1 MGLFKR
7 NKDKEQKIRPADVYL
22 GSIER
27 TIKGGLADAHSDLND
42 SEVQVGYEILYSKR
56 SQRCYYYV
64 RALPQYISSSFYSA
78 AREALSLLKTEHPVF
93 LNFRIQGVPHVIDWN
108 SSEMKERRRQ
118 WAEYE
123 RTKVA
128 ADTRFA
134 DEKTRNQTIF
144 EDWRLKSW
152 DYIQNAEDRK
162 VQLID
167 CEITF
172 ELAVAGNST
181 EHRRSLLDACH
192 EFEQWLSKNNIK
204 YKKVKN
210 NIMDFL
216 KYTSITSLDQQ
227 TKASKQV
234 MNRVLSSE
242 ILADMVGYVPGKI
255 NDTGVLFGI
264 DIMTGMAVYKNMVR
278 KGGEAE
284 NFLVIA
290 ETGGGKSFY
299 MKALTIQMALNG
311 FHQVVLDIDG
321 EYRSAAKYL
330 DGVIIDMSKSAGLY
344 FDSTVIGDLT
354 GDDSVDAALLEDSR
368 TTTENIFNILCDPDK
383 GMTSTEV
390 KLFNDAY
397 TNMFAHYNIF
407 PGDKRTWSNS
417 KQLSYHGLYKE
428 IVDLARQ
435 PSYDVYEK
443 ELRAFIDKLYV
454 YFDPNG
460 IRSYMFRTPINL
472 NDILA
477 HKSKLPMFIDIVLNL
492 ESDSAGK
499 TNVEALIKQSTAT
512 YLVTLIT
519 NYFKSQHE
527 FSIHYIEEYQR
538 YSASPGVESLV
549 VYMITGNRKRNAA
562 TFIISNS
569 PTALLKMGGAA
580 NQAIIDN
587 INNYIIGKV
596 KPTVIEDVCRSFSLD
611 NCINDLKCISTDPL
625 YKRSFILKINGQ
637 DTTLVKQSIPKK
649 VADSPLFKTRDTE
662 KNNGITKN

>member
-1 MGLFKR
+1 MKR
-7 NKDKEQKIRPADVYL
+7 QRERKIRPMDVYL
-22 GSIER
+22 GNIER
-27 TIKGGLADAHSDLND
+27 MIKGGLADEKSDLND

-64 RALPQYISSSFYSA
+64 RALPQYISSSFYTA

-93 LNFRIQGVPHVIDWN
+93 LNFRIQGIPHVIDWD
-108 SSEMKERRRQ
+108 SAEMKERRKQ
-118 WAEYE
+118 WAAYE
-123 RTKVA
+123 KNKVA

-134 DEKTRNQTIF
+134 DAKTRQQSDF
-144 EDWRLKSW
+144 EDWRMKSW

-172 ELAVAGNST
+172 ELAVDGNST
-181 EHRRSLLDACH
+181 EHRRSLLDACR
-192 EFEQWLSKNNIK
+192 EFEQWLAKNNIK
-204 YKKVKN
+204 FKKVKN

-216 KYTSITSLDQQ
+216 RYTSLTSLDYK

-255 NDTGVLFGI
+255 NDVGVLFGI
-264 DIMTGMAVYKNMVR
+264 DMSTGMAVYKNMIR
-278 KGGEAE
+278 KGGDAE

-321 EYRSAAKYL
+321 EYKPVAKAL
-330 DGVIIDMSKSAGLY
+330 DGVIIDMSKAAGLY

-354 GDDSVDAALLEDSR
+354 GDDNVDMALLEDSR
-368 TTTENIFNILCDPDK
+368 TTTENIFNILCNPDK

-397 TNMFAHYNIF
+397 TNMFKHYGIL
-407 PGDKRTWSNS
+407 PGDRNTWANS
-417 KQLSYHGLYKE
+417 KKLSFRVLYKE
-428 IVDLARQ
+428 IIDLARQ
-435 PSYDVYEK
+435 PSYAVYEE
-443 ELRAFIDKLYV
+443 ELRAFIDKLYIF
-454 YFDPNG
+454 FDPNG
-460 IRSYMFRTPINL
+460 IRSYMFQNPINL
-472 NDILA
+472 SEILA
-477 HKSKLPMFIDIVLNL
+477 HRSKLPMFIDIVLNL
-492 ESDSAGK
+492 ESNSSGK
-499 TNVEALIKQSTAT
+499 VNVEALIKQSTAT
-512 YLVTLIT
+512 YLVTLVT
-519 NYFKSQHE
+519 NYFKSRHE
-527 FSIHYIEEYQR
+527 FSVHYIEEYQR

-569 PTALLKMGGAA
+569 PTALLEMGGTA

-596 KPTVIEDVCRSFSLD
+596 KENVIEKVCRSFSLD
-611 NCINDLKCISTDPL
+611 NCIADLLKVSKDPL
-625 YKRSFILKINGQ
+625 YKNMFILKINGQ
-637 DTTLVKQSIPKK
+637 DTTIVKQSIPVS
-649 VADSPLFKTRDTE
+649 VAEGPIFKTRDTE
-662 KNNGITKN
+662 KK